1 MSHIFL
7 IIVIVLF
14 ILAIADLIVGVTN
27 DAVNFL
33 NSAFGAKAATFTTI
47 MVVATAGVL
56 VGTLFSSGMM
66 EIARSGIFFPSL
78 FFFNEIMYIFL
89 AVMITD
95 ILLLNTFNGLGL
107 PTSTTVSIIFE
118 LLGAAV
124 AVALFKTLAETGNI
138 DSLGQYIN
146 SGKALAIISGILLS
160 VIVAFTVGAAVQ
172 YISRLLFTFQFK
184 NKVKYLGGLWGGFA
198 ITAITYF
205 MVIKGAKGASFMRPE
220 YVSYIEENANLILT
234 VSMLSWTLLFQL
246 LIWLFKTDVLKITVL
261 VGTFALAMAFA
272 GNDLVNFIGVPLA
285 GFESFKIFL
294 AHPGSDPGQLLMGD
308 LMKPIGT
315 PTYMLLIS
323 GVIMALT
330 LVFSRKA
337 RTVINTSVD
346 LSRQDEG
353 TEKFPSY
360 ALSRSIVRSAVN
372 TGKTIDRVLP
382 GILKAFLSRRFRQ
395 PDEKEIRQARAD
407 GISFDM
413 VRASVNLVV
422 ASILIA
428 YGTSHKLPLSTTYV
442 TFMVAMGTS
451 FADGA
456 WGRESAVYRISGV
469 LVVIGGWFITALV
482 AFTVSFLMATIIFK
496 GEIIA
501 IVGLIVISG
510 IILVRQHKAY
520 LRKEEELAT
529 DTQKNL
535 ASGFDTTTIID
546 RCKADILD
554 ALTTAEN
561 LYTSLLSNLFGE
573 ELKKLRLVQ
582 KEVIKFNRH
591 TKKLKDEI
599 HIVVSKLKDDS
610 IETGHYYVQ
619 VLDFL
624 REIAHCINY
633 ISEPGLNH
641 VENNHKGL
649 LGPQKTELTKLS
661 KDVTQLIN
669 MVSKAIEKDDY
680 TIREQVLKIQQD
692 VIDDIERA
700 RKAQVKRIKSKEA
713 GTKNSVLY
721 LNILAETK
729 NLVLFITNLYKSQRD
744 FYNARQPAKPE

>member
-1 MSHIFL
+1 MSQIFL
-7 IIVIVLF
+7 IVVVVLF
-14 ILAIADLIVGVTN
+14 ILAMADLIVGVSN

-33 NSAFGAKAATFTTI
+33 NSAFGAKAATLTTI
-47 MVVATAGVL
+47 MAVSILGIM

-124 AVALFKTLAETGNI
+124 AIALFKTLAETGSI
-138 DSLGQYIN
+138 ESLGKYIN

-160 VIVAFTVGAAVQ
+160 VVVAFTVGAVVQ

-184 NKVKYLGGLWGGFA
+184 DKVKYLGGLWGGFA

-205 MVIKGAKGASFMRPE
+205 MVIKGVKGASFMKPE
-220 YVSYIEENANLILT
+220 YVTYIEENADLILT
-234 VSMLSWTLLFQL
+234 ISMLSWTIFFQL

-294 AHPGSDPGQLLMGD
+294 ANPGVAPDQLLMGD

-323 GVIMALT
+323 GIIMALT

-372 TGKTIDRVLP
+372 TGKTIDQIMPRFLM
-382 GILKAFLSRRFRQ
+382 AFLTRRFRQ

-482 AFTVSFLMATIIFK
+482 AFIVSFLIATVIFQ
-496 GEIIA
+496 GEMIA
-501 IVGLIVISG
+501 IVGLIIVAG
-510 IILVRQHKAY
+510 FILFRQHKAY
-520 LRKEEELAT
+520 LRREQELAA
-529 DTQKNL
+529 DVQKNM
-535 ASGFDTTTIID
+535 ATGIDTSNIID
-546 RCKADILD
+546 RCKADILTS
-554 ALTTAEN
+554 LTTAEK
-561 LYTSLLSNLFGE
+561 LYTNLFSALFGE
-573 ELKKLRLVQ
+573 ELKKLRVIQ
-582 KEVIKFNRH
+582 KEVVKFSRH

-599 HIVVSKLKDDS
+599 HVVVSKLKDDS

-633 ISEPGLNH
+633 ISEPSLNH

-649 LGPQKTELTKLS
+649 LGPQKAELTKLS

-700 RKAQVKRIKSKEA
+700 RKAQVKRIKMKEA
-713 GTKNSVLY
+713 GTKNSVLF

-744 FYNARQPAKPE
+744 FYNASQPAKAE